1 MVMSEID
8 QQRQAEELRETE
20 ELSQIDELRQILAGE
35 SAGQLAALK
44 QRIEDIVS
52 RTRDVAEVLAPAIRK
67 TDTKALVSSLQGP
80 VSLSLKQAIRSEPQE
95 YAEIL
100 YPMMAPSIRRAISQ
114 AISSLLVTIN
124 RTVASATSVNG
135 LKTRFQS
142 IRTGI
147 PYAELVLRQSLL
159 YRVEHVYLIDR
170 ESGMQITEIA
180 AQDTEG
186 LDGDAVSGMM
196 SAIQSFVQ
204 DSFSQDPTAM
214 LTDFKVGDYNV
225 WVAHGPKL
233 MLACV
238 ILGDAPE
245 GLKDDLNDALYKI
258 RTDYANQI
266 ADFDGDVISFNGV
279 DVILQPLM
287 QLRLK
292 EGGGSAVSS
301 SSQRN
306 SIPFILVGLVL
317 LYFGYQW
324 FAHNNKLSTV
334 EYFLRQAPGI
344 AATDIYWK
352 SEKLIVEGLKDPDAK
367 VPYGALEAYGIEPQV
382 IEFRTIPFRSLQV
395 EMELQR
401 FGNELRLPSGVSLAA
416 RDGLIFLYGEAPM
429 QWLNSNDA
437 RILQLAADN
446 RLTISELSVSRDSVL
461 DLLNTRF
468 ISKDLKDM
476 LMSSAARGELTVI
489 EIGGTFEASKLALVS
504 ALFAGNRWVVVT
516 AKQHINQRSDIV
528 PNAAEN

>member
-1 MVMSEID
+1 MSEID

-20 ELSQIDELRQILAGE
+20 ELRQIDELRQILAGE

-44 QRIEDIVS
+44 QRIEDIES
-52 RTRDVAEVLAPAIRK
+52 RTRDVAEVLVPAIRK
-67 TDTKALVSSLQGP
+67 TDTNALVSSLQGP

-100 YPMMAPSIRRAISQ
+100 YPVMAPSIRRAISQ

-124 RTVASATSVNG
+124 RTVASATSTHG

-142 IRTGI
+142 MRAGI
-147 PYAELVLRQSLL
+147 PFAELALRQSLL

-180 AQDTEG
+180 LQDTEG

-204 DSFSQDPTAM
+204 DSFSHDPTAR
-214 LTDFKVGDYNV
+214 LTDFKVGNHNV
-225 WVAHGPKL
+225 WVAHGPKV

-245 GLKDDLNDALYKI
+245 ELKDDLNYALYKI
-258 RTDYANQI
+258 RTDYANPI
-266 ADFDGDVISFNGV
+266 ANFDGDVTSFNGV
-279 DVILQPLM
+279 DDILHPLM
-287 QLRLK
+287 QLQLK
-292 EGGGSAVSS
+292 EGGAENN

-306 SIPFILVGLVL
+306 SIAFIIISLIL
-317 LYFGYQW
+317 LYLGYQW

-352 SEKLIVEGLKDPDAK
+352 KGMLVVEGLKDPDAK
-367 VPYGALEAYGIEPQV
+367 IPYGALEAYDIDRQV
-382 IEFRTIPFRSLQV
+382 LAFKMIPFRSLEV
-395 EMELQR
+395 DMELQR
-401 FGNELRLPSGVSLAA
+401 FRNELTLPTGVYLSVRSSVIYLN
-416 RDGLIFLYGEAPM
+416 GEAPI
-429 QWLNSNDA
+429 QWLDLNDS
-437 RILQLAADN
+437 RIRQLAADG
-446 RLTISELSVSRDSVL
+446 RLSISALSASLESVKNL
-461 DLLNTRF
+461 LSSTFMKSDL
-468 ISKDLKDM
+468 SA
-476 LMSSAARGELTVI
+476 MSLSSSVRGELTVL
-489 EIGGTFEASKLALVS
+489 EIGGTFEASKLALIS
-504 ALFAGNRWVVVT
+504 ALFAGSRWVVVT
-516 AKQHINQRSDIV
+516 AKQSTPETLPNQ
-528 PNAAEN
+528 P